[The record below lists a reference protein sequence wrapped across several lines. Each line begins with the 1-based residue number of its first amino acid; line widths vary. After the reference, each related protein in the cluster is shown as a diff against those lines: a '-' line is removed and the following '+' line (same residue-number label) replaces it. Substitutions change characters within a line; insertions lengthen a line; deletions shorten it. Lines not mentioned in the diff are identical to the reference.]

1 MVRQDLGQDLVKNN
15 DAAVMSAF
23 VVASPTVEPSQGTP
37 GPSVPTVVPPLGELD
52 PSSGGLDTQDGQ
64 QLQPHV
70 LQPQP
75 SVDDEL
81 SEKLRTIQLSRPK
94 IPLARNLKSKSAA
107 ANNHVEGRLNGS

>member
-1 MVRQDLGQDLVKNN
+1 MVHQDLGQDLVKHN

-37 GPSVPTVVPPLGELD
+37 GPSVPTVVPPLGEID
-52 PSSGGLDTQDGQ
+52 PSSGGLDTQDAQ
-64 QLQPHV
+64 QHV
-70 LQPQP
+70 LQPHQ

-107 ANNHVEGRLNGS
+107 ANNHVEGRLNRS